1 MKSITQLKNLK
12 GKIALV
18 RVDFNVPIRGGKILD
33 DFRIKKAL
41 PTIKFLQ
48 KKGAKIILISHLGK
62 ESGRTLK
69 PVADYLGKI
78 YRGQVSFSVGS
89 LSPRA
94 RGALTLGPSAC
105 ERPSQENICPI
116 ILLENLRLN
125 KGEESNS
132 PAFAK
137 QLARLGDIYVNDAFP
152 VCHREHASIVGVP
165 KYLPAYAGFQLEN
178 EVKNLKMAE
187 HPARPF
193 LFILGGAKFETKIPL
208 IKKYLKKS
216 DGVFIGG
223 ALMNNFFKEKGIDV
237 GKSLVAKN
245 SLFRQGFGG
254 QVGLKKLM
262 KNKKLILPIDVVIKN
277 KAFIDIGGKTT
288 ELLIGLIKRS
298 KFVLM
303 NGPMGNYEK
312 GFGQAT
318 EKILKALAKSKA
330 KVIIGGGDT
339 VTCLQQAISKSKFSI
354 SNKKLFISTG
364 GGATLE
370 FLSKGTLPGIKALR

>member
-69 PVADYLGKI
+69 PVMKYLAKL
-78 YRGQVSFSVGS
+78 RLKNVV
-89 LSPRA
+89 LM
-94 RGALTLGPSAC
+94 
-105 ERPSQENICPI
+105 
-116 ILLENLRLN
+116 ENLRLN

-132 PAFAK
+132 PVFAK
-137 QLARLGDIYVNDAFP
+137 QLSRLGDIYVNDAFP
-152 VCHREHASIVGVP
+152 VCHREHASIVGLP
-165 KYLPAYAGFQLEN
+165 KYLPSYAGFQLEE

-187 HPARPF
+187 HPAHPF

-208 IKKYLKKS
+208 INKFLKKS

-223 ALMNNFFKEKGIDV
+223 ALMNNFFKEKGIDI
-237 GKSLVAKN
+237 GKSLVDKKN
-245 SLFRQGFGG
+245 F
-254 QVGLKKLM
+254 GLKKLM
-262 KNKKLILPIDVVIKN
+262 KNKKLILPVDVVIKN
-277 KAFIDIGGKTT
+277 KAFMDIGEKTT
-288 ELLIGLIKRS
+288 DLLIGLIKRS

-339 VTCLQQAISKSKFSI
+339 VAIVSKLKLEKKFFFVS
-354 SNKKLFISTG
+354 SG

-370 FLSKGTLPGIKALR
+370 FLSRGTLPGIKALR

>member
-1 MKSITQLKNLK
+1 MKSLKTLKNLK
-12 GKIALV
+12 GKTALV

-62 ESGRTLK
+62 ESGQTLK
-69 PVADYLGKI
+69 PVIKYLDKLKLKN
-78 YRGQVSFSVGS
+78 VV
-89 LSPRA
+89 LM
-94 RGALTLGPSAC
+94 
-105 ERPSQENICPI
+105 
-116 ILLENLRLN
+116 ENLRLN
-125 KGEESNS
+125 KGEENNS
-132 PAFAK
+132 SVFAK
-137 QLARLGDIYVNDAFP
+137 QLSRLGDIYVNDAFP

-165 KYLPAYAGFQLEN
+165 KYLPSYAGFQLEN

-187 HPARPF
+187 HPTHPF

-208 IKKYLKKS
+208 IKKFLNKA

-237 GKSLVAKN
+237 GKSLIDNKK
-245 SLFRQGFGG
+245 F
-254 QVGLKKLM
+254 GLKKLM
-262 KNKKLILPIDVVIKN
+262 NNKKLILPIDVVIKN
-277 KAFIDIGGKTT
+277 QSFVDIGEKTT
-288 ELLIGLIKRS
+288 DLLIGLIKRS

-312 GFGQAT
+312 GFGKAT
-318 EKILKALAKSKA
+318 EKILKAMAQSKA

-339 VTCLQQAISKSKFSI
+339 VALVSKLKLEKKFFFVS
-354 SNKKLFISTG
+354 SG